1 MKGEIGA
8 AGGGEEMDEAL
19 EATGGARFGN
29 VGTVGLGLEI
39 VGEGVFLATGRASFG
54 REGGVGLALAI
65 GGMGLG

>member
-1 MKGEIGA
+1 MVGA

-39 VGEGVFLATGRASFG
+39 VGEGVLVATGGASSG

-65 GGMGLG
+65 GGVGFG